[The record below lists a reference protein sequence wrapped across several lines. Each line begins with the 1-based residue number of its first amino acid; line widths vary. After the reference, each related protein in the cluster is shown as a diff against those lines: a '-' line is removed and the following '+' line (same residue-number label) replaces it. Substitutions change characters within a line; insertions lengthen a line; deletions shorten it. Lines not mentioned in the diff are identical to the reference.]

1 MSMEQKCQHLHFL
14 VVVQMTIKWT
24 KEMDD
29 FLIDFVTC
37 HSQKETLDEL
47 YDRFGVR
54 ISVPSLK
61 ARKNKLGI
69 KCGINTGR
77 FQKGNVPFNKGL
89 KISEYMSAKSIERT
103 KATRFKSGELH
114 GRSKRN
120 KREVGSIKTAKDG
133 TVLIKTNEKRE
144 SGAYKF
150 IPFARYVWEQH
161 NGKIPEGFVI
171 RHADGNK
178 LNNDISNLRLVSQAQ
193 NVILQSKKYKNILN
207 EDTFDSVAM
216 IAEASIKANKLANRK
231 KARCGSNE

>member
-1 MSMEQKCQHLHFL
+1 MFTEQKCQNLHFL

-24 KEMDD
+24 QEMDD
-29 FLIDFVTC
+29 FLIDFVPG
-37 HSQKETLDEL
+37 HSQKEVIAEL
-47 YDRFGVR
+47 ENRFGIR

-61 ARKNKLGI
+61 NRQHKLGVHS
-69 KCGINTGR
+69 GINTGC
-77 FQKGNVPFNKGL
+77 FKKGNVPFNKGL

-103 KATRFKSGELH
+103 KATRFKAGELN
-114 GRSKRN
+114 GRAKRN

-161 NGKIPEGFVI
+161 NGKIPEGCVI

-207 EDTFDSVAM
+207 QDTFDSVAL
-216 IAEASIKANKLANRK
+216 IAEVSIKANQVTKNNK
-231 KARCGSNE
+231 ERCNNG